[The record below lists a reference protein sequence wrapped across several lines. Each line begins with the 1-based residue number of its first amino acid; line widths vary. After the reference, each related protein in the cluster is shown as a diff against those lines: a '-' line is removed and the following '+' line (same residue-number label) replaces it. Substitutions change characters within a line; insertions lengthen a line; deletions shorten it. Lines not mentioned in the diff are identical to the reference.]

1 MNKKFFGALA
11 FGALVAASTGTFVSC
26 TDYDDD
32 IDNLQEQ
39 INGLKDLSTRVSS
52 LESSVAA
59 ANSAATGAQSA
70 ADAAKAAA
78 ATAQSTADAAKA
90 AAAAAQTAADE
101 LKAKV
106 AAMEAAGS
114 AAEAELAAAK
124 AAAEGAQATADAAKT
139 AAQEAKDAVKAAQDK
154 ATEIANE
161 LASIK
166 TDLQALK
173 DAINGAGSG
182 SGSGST
188 PGYDD
193 TSLVNKVSALESRV
207 AALIG
212 NSIVSSIVFDGTLYM
227 DGIESQEY
235 IYFMY
240 QPIIPTTL
248 PTGPFQAY
256 DGNPNDDATIQTFDA
271 LENKT
276 AFNGY
281 NADYLWETD
290 ANWVGS
296 VIRNEKVVNT
306 VNYLINP
313 ASAKVQLKNLA
324 MYGKD
329 VTLVTRASSGVD
341 YSVDVTNSVN
351 LWKEQV
357 VEEKGHQ
364 ARLVTVPYTA
374 AGAHYAAIEDSEYNG
389 NTYYNELPAA
399 LVTTVATPAA
409 AKFMGVDYTGKYYCH
424 DLEENG
430 DANYDNG
437 TNTTDEGNSNV
448 FQLVA
453 NFQDGSA
460 PSVESDYAMLYASP
474 ITPQAIAYTG
484 AKVDKHQVYGS
495 QAGGATVEGKV
506 VTVGDCPQ
514 ATKEL
519 HLYRT
524 MQEAI
529 ENAANFE
536 VAYYKD
542 QVDLK
547 TFLEVHYNRYS
558 KIAAHSKKHASWAYD
573 EIGRYG
579 LNWNFEL
586 VDWNHGI
593 SGVADTYAHQSQ
605 FANPTAAKNGVL
617 IPCKV
622 NADGSTNT
630 AETTKADYAIIGKEP
645 IMKVTVTDSNNSNA
659 VVLIG
664 FVKFKIVER
673 LGVHDMGIID
683 TYNHVIDCSNFV
695 SHLSIHTTWNEF
707 QYNVLQEAVGL
718 SYVEFCSLYE
728 LDVNQNGNAYQYRKT
743 GTLNQDGDPEFELL
757 GTDDVLVKCPRLTNT
772 VGILKEISNVQ
783 VVGNNDNGLEWQLN
797 ACELRDIYLNRGGEA
812 TTYVRYVRKDGSHSS
827 KDPVYVAVQ
836 IKVGYKYPTAGSI
849 SDKLD
854 EYWFQNEVDGTVLV
868 SKPSN
873 KAGNDES
880 KMDGVRANV
889 WEPTN
894 GTTVTDDLFDY
905 SLTSAWTGN
914 TITFDP
920 NAKTP
925 ATTAVPHEYFYF
937 HPATNHV
944 TVGKYTLA
952 VESLAIDVDDDA
964 CTTNHANC
972 ATGSVAVC
980 PASVSIGANA
990 QEAIQNVY
998 DMAYNYYSKPSAGTL
1013 YQNTV
1018 VKIYEGGIYVADL
1031 CTLNKVTG
1039 KIHYNNNAA
1048 AKEILN
1054 MFSHHAAEAYIY
1066 VGVYGLNE
1074 TCPEY
1079 VDPMLGYTYT
1089 VHFLRPI
1096 ECVEGNEKDL
1106 IDAHQNGDK
1115 FYAYDLFNDF
1125 QDWRDVK
1132 FVPNNVWYFYY
1143 YHVQK
1148 IKLDLQ
1154 NATTTLNGSNW
1165 AKLSDITN
1173 EVILE
1178 HWDEAGTNLYSSLTS
1193 GSFYMP
1199 ITYGETEWAY
1209 GSNANQAT
1217 LESYMK
1223 KKFGYL
1229 VYHNNMGNVA
1239 DFKVRIPV
1247 SLIYDWGELGAFTV
1261 TINISSTIGN

>member
-32 IDNLQEQ
+32 INNLQEQ

-248 PTGPFQAY
+248 PTGPFVAW
-256 DGNPNDDATIQTFDA
+256 DLDTHTDATVQTFDA
-271 LENKT
+271 TENKDVYNGGT
-276 AFNGY
+276 AK
-281 NADYLWETD
+281 YLWETD
-290 ANWVGS
+290 ANWVGAL
-296 VIRNEKVVNT
+296 IRNEKVVNT

-341 YSVDVTNSVN
+341 YNVDVTNSVN

-357 VEEKGHQ
+357 VDAKGHQ

-374 AGAHYAAIEDSEYNG
+374 AGAHLAAIEDADYNG
-389 NTYYNELPAA
+389 NTYYNTLPAS
-399 LVTTVATPAA
+399 LKTPTATPAA
-409 AKFMGVDYTGKYYCH
+409 AVFAGVDFTGKYYCH

-430 DANYDNG
+430 NADYDNG
-437 TNTTDEGNSNV
+437 DYSDDEGNSNV

-474 ITPQAIAYTG
+474 ITPQAIAFTG
-484 AKVDKHQVYGS
+484 ETVDNHKVSGS
-495 QAGGATVEGKV
+495 QAGGAIAAGKV
-506 VTVGDCPQ
+506 VSVAECSQ
-514 ATKEL
+514 ATKDL

-529 ENAANFE
+529 ENAPNFE

-547 TFLEVHYNRYS
+547 KYLEVHYNRYS

-579 LNWNFEL
+579 LVWNYEL
-586 VDWNHGI
+586 VDWNHGS

-605 FANPTAAKNGVL
+605 FADPTAAKNGIM
-617 IPCKV
+617 IPRKI
-622 NADGSTNT
+622 NADGTTNNAT
-630 AETTKADYAIIGKEP
+630 TTKSDYAIIGKEP
-645 IMKVTVTDSNNSNA
+645 IIKVTVTDSNNANA

-673 LGVHDMGIID
+673 LGVHDMGVIN
-683 TYNHVIDCSNFV
+683 TFNHVINCGNYV
-695 SHLSIHTTWNEF
+695 TALTVNTAWNEY

-718 SYVEFCSLYE
+718 SYVEFNTLYH
-728 LDVNQNGNAYQYRKT
+728 LDVDASGNAIQYIKK
-743 GTLNQDGDPEFELL
+743 GTLNQDGDPEFKAV
-757 GTDDVLVKCPRLTNT
+757 GTDDVLIQCPRLTNT
-772 VGILKEISNVQ
+772 VGILKEIKNVPG
-783 VVGNNDNGLEWQLN
+783 VGDNDNGLQWRLSP
-797 ACELRDIYLNRGGEA
+797 CELRDIYLNRGGEA
-812 TTYVRYVRKDGSHSS
+812 STYVAYVRTDGTHSS
-827 KDPVYVAVQ
+827 KDPVYVAVK
-836 IKVGYKYPTAGSI
+836 IKVGYEYPTVGSI

-854 EYWFQNEVDGTVLV
+854 EYWFQNEANGTSLV
-868 SKPSN
+868 SKPAN

-894 GTTVTDDLFDY
+894 GTHVTDDLFDY
-905 SLTSAWTGN
+905 SLSSAWTGN
-914 TITFDP
+914 MITFADS
-920 NAKTP
+920 KTP
-925 ATTAVPHEYFYF
+925 ATTAAPHEYFYF

-944 TVGKYTLA
+944 TIGKYNLK
-952 VESLAIDVDDDA
+952 VESTAIKVDDLA
-964 CTTNHANC
+964 CTTVHGDC
-972 ATGSVAVC
+972 STGAVAVC
-980 PASVSIGANA
+980 PDEVPVGANA
-990 QEAIQNVY
+990 QEAIDNVY
-998 DMAYNYYSKPSAGTL
+998 NYAYNYYSKPSAGTL

-1018 VKIYEGGIYVADL
+1018 VKIYEGNVYVADL
-1031 CTLNKVTG
+1031 CSLNKVTG
-1039 KIHYNNNAA
+1039 KIHYNDNDA

-1054 MFSHHAAEAYIY
+1054 MFSHNAAEAYVY

-1074 TCPEY
+1074 TCPDY
-1079 VDPMLGYTYT
+1079 VDPMKGYTYT

-1115 FYAYDLFNDF
+1115 FFAYDLFNDF
-1125 QDWRDVK
+1125 QDWRNVK

-1143 YHVQK
+1143 YHVME
-1148 IKLDLQ
+1148 IKLDIA

-1193 GSFYMP
+1193 GSSYMP
-1199 ITYGETEWAY
+1199 IFYGETEWND

-1247 SLIYDWGELGAFTV
+1247 YLKYDWGELGAFTV